1 MVLSDRVDTSAG
13 GCGVKFNDLDDK
25 QRTLIAAW
33 LERAFSEN
41 GDEYGQF
48 MAAWLAFNAIC
59 YAYFGKKA
67 MKQRPDLR
75 KTKGLSVIEGRV
87 STSCTIESKPDGR
100 VTLEVLDPGPI
111 RIDIR
116 DRYTEDI
123 VFSEYSRCYRDDFLH
138 WLEEPRFRETRD
150 TFLDAIKRPSGH
162 YVINMLK
169 MGEHDAEMPLG
180 ELKSR
185 NIVKA
190 IDKPDDLGQFVDA
203 LYQVR
208 CNVFHGEKVPGEPND
223 DRVVRVARP
232 LVGELV
238 RRAFG

>member
-1 MVLSDRVDTSAG
+1 
-13 GCGVKFNDLDDK
+13 VKLKDLDDK
-25 QRTLIAAW
+25 QRHLIDAW

-48 MAAWLAFNAIC
+48 MAAWLAFNALC
-59 YAYFGKKA
+59 YAYFGKRA
-67 MKQRPDLR
+67 MKQRPDLS
-75 KTKGLSVIEGRV
+75 KKKGLSEIAGRV
-87 STSCTIESKPDGR
+87 STNCTIESKPDGR
-100 VTLEVLDPGPI
+100 VTLEVFDPGPI

-116 DRYTEDI
+116 DRYTEDL
-123 VFSEYSRCYRDDFLH
+123 VFSEFSRRYREDFVQ
-138 WLEEPRFRETRD
+138 WLRDPYFLKTRD
-150 TFLDAIKRPSGH
+150 TFLEAIERPGSH

-169 MGEHDAEMPLG
+169 IGEHDTSLSLG
-180 ELKSR
+180 DLKSR
-185 NIVKA
+185 SIVKA

-223 DRVVRVARP
+223 DRIVRVARP

-238 RRAFG
+238 RRALE